1 MSKLKNTS
9 LLLLAL
15 AGTSSSVVS
24 AAEAGYYVGGR
35 IVGADHKARNMAS
48 SARPGIGAFVPGQ
61 EKDRFTTG
69 SLALGY
75 QFGNGWRAEAEY
87 TLPKTDTFT
96 SGSTAFPTS
105 ANVNYI
111 ASQRLMANAYRDF
124 AITDTISWYGSIG
137 LGIARIKSSGWQ
149 GMPGRAYNVGRQDN
163 LAWSLGTGVAWTP
176 IDRLTLELGYRY
188 ADMGR
193 AESGWNAF
201 TNARLLQD
209 EMMRAD
215 LVSSEIHLGA
225 RYGF

>member
-1 MSKLKNTS
+1 MYTLKTAPF
-9 LLLLAL
+9 LLLVLAS
-15 AGTSSSVVS
+15 ASSSVAS

-35 IVGADHKARNMAS
+35 VVGAEHTARNMAS

-61 EKDRFTTG
+61 EKNRFTTG
-69 SLALGY
+69 SLAFGY
-75 QFGNGWRAEAEY
+75 QFGNGWRTEAEY

-105 ANVNYI
+105 SNVNYI
-111 ASQRLMANAYRDF
+111 GSQRLMANAYRDF
-124 AITDTISWYGSIG
+124 AITDQVSLYGSVG
-137 LGIARIKSSGWQ
+137 LGIARLTSDGWQ
-149 GMPGRAYNVGRQDN
+149 GMTSRVYNVGHQDN
-163 LAWSLGTGVAWTP
+163 LAWSLGAGVAWMP
-176 IDRLTLELGYRY
+176 MDRLTLELGYRY
-188 ADMGR
+188 VDMGR

-215 LVSSEIHLGA
+215 LVSSEIHVGA